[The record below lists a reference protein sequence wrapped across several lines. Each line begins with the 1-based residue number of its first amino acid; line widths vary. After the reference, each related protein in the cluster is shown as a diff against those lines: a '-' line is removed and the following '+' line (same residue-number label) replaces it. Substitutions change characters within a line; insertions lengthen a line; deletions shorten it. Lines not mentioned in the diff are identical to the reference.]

1 MHRSLLTFVSV
12 VCLLAGLAPARL
24 DAQTADTVG
33 VRARGMGGAFTAV
46 ADDSTATWWNPAGIA
61 AGPYLNMTIEV
72 TRGRE
77 PNTQA
82 GDVPDGFEP
91 PRSAGISVA
100 YPGLGLSYYRLQIS
114 EIAPLTSTADSAA
127 GRQDGGVAVL
137 RLRTVSLNQFG
148 ATVGQSI
155 GRHLVVAS
163 TVKVINAVDETHGGL
178 DIGALA
184 KVGRTSF
191 GLMVRNVTEPSFGS
205 GPERIVLDATVRA
218 GIAVGLDR
226 LTVAGDLDMV
236 KNTGPRGD
244 ERRWA
249 VGAEA
254 RTTSQVIEIRGGLS
268 GDTVGDSG
276 TSLSGGVSVA
286 VRRGIYLDGV
296 LVGGSDDLRRSWGIA
311 LRLTF

>member
-1 MHRSLLTFVSV
+1 MHRFVLTFVSG
-12 VCLLAGLAPARL
+12 VCLLAGLAPERL
-24 DAQTADTVG
+24 DAQTADAVG

-61 AGPYLNMTIEV
+61 AGPYFNATFEV

-77 PNTQA
+77 PDTQA
-82 GDVPDGFEP
+82 GNVPDGFEP
-91 PRSAGISVA
+91 PRSTGISVA
-100 YPGLGLSYYRLQIS
+100 YPALGLSYYRLQIS

-184 KVGRTSF
+184 KIGHTSF

-205 GPERIVLDATVRA
+205 GPDRIVLDATVRA

-249 VGAEA
+249 IGAEA
-254 RTTSQVIEIRGGLS
+254 RTTGQVIEIRGGLS